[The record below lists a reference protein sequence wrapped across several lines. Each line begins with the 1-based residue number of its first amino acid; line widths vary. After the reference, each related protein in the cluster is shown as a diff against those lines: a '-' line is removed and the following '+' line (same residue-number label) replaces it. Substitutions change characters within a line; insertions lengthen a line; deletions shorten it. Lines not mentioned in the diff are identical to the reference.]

1 MIFQS
6 RERGRQDAAANGV
19 FPGNWQQ
26 HDVRSPSEVG
36 AVINAVLGPMEAA
49 GYSSKDV
56 FGMRL
61 VLEEAVVNGLK
72 HGNQFDPVK
81 RVRVRCQVNAERAV
95 VEVEDEGPGF
105 DPREVPD
112 PLDPENLERPC
123 GRGLL
128 LMRSYTT
135 WMRFNERGNCVTVCK
150 ERS

>member
-1 MIFQS
+1 
-6 RERGRQDAAANGV
+6 
-19 FPGNWQQ
+19 
-26 HDVRSPSEVG
+26 
-36 AVINAVLGPMEAA
+36 LGPMEAA

-105 DPREVPD
+105 DPSEVPD
-112 PLDPENLERPC
+112 PLDPETLERPC